1 MGCKLV
7 KKRGLVQNRWWCF
20 FLVLTLLVLPLSGW
34 GCRNE
39 VATGEQEIR
48 PVPVQVATVTRG
60 SITRNITLA
69 GKITPYLE
77 VGITPKVSGKVVSVS
92 VDVGDTV
99 QKGQVL
105 AQLDTTD
112 IEAQLRQAEAGLTV
126 AQVNQQ
132 LAAIT
137 LENARVNLERVK
149 ELHNQG
155 VVSDKDLEMAQMA
168 FDQANS
174 GLADAQVKQ
183 AEAGLD
189 LIKNQLQNFTLTAP
203 ISGMVASR
211 TIDPGEMVMP
221 GGPVIT
227 LVDISR
233 VVVECSVPEGEVNR
247 IKTGEKIKIRVPAAA
262 AEPFEG
268 EITSIAPAADPVSKS
283 FPVKIQIAN
292 SEQLLKPGM
301 FAEVELATEAFNDVL
316 ILPKEAVVDKGDMQI
331 VYVVRDGRAYEAKVR
346 TGASDLN
353 SVVIVEGVQAGD
365 QVVAVGQNT
374 VKDQTAVEIVPG
386 AATAVSEGAKS

>member
-1 MGCKLV
+1 MWYKLV

-20 FLVLTLLVLPLSGW
+20 FLGLTLLVLPLSGW
-34 GCRNE
+34 GCSKE
-39 VATGEQEIR
+39 VVTGEQGIR
-48 PVPVQVATVTRG
+48 PVPVQVVTVTRG
-60 SITRNITLA
+60 SITKNITLA

-77 VGITPKVSGKVVSVS
+77 VGVTPKVSGKVVSVP

-99 QKGQVL
+99 REGQVL
-105 AQLDTTD
+105 VQLDTTD
-112 IEAQLRQAEAGLTV
+112 VEAQLRQAEAGLTV

-183 AEAGLD
+183 AEASLD

-386 AATAVSEGAKS
+386 ATAAVNEGAKS